1 MSPRVRLLTVMLLLL
16 AVAGVCAV
24 HQGND
29 SAFAAFGAAQAAAV
43 IAWSLSLTSYAL
55 DARLS
60 ARMYRLASAAGPL
73 SLHAATKPGMVALL
87 C

>member
-16 AVAGVCAV
+16 AVAGVCAA

-29 SAFAAFGAAQAAAV
+29 SALAAFGAAQAAAV
-43 IAWSLSLTSYAL
+43 IAWSLSLTAYAI
-55 DARLS
+55 DTRLTGRVRRF
-60 ARMYRLASAAGPL
+60 AHAL
-73 SLHAATKPGMVALL
+73 SLLFLRSANQPGMVALL